1 MRADQKVRAFL
12 HLIDAGRRRCLHDG
26 VVHHQGAGTSGFLR
40 HRRDQ
45 HVPLQPDAAF
55 RCLLIIERL
64 ATLNG
69 IVYDDD
75 EQIAKSYASKRY
87 SELPGATV
95 TVRAL

>member
-1 MRADQKVRAFL
+1 MEITTEIIVIEEALAV
-12 HLIDAGRRRCLHDG
+12 AGIPVATFCASAKINRSTWTRWKS
-26 VVHHQGAGTSGFLR
+26 GAVMPNMATW
-40 HRRDQ
+40 
-45 HVPLQPDAAF
+45 F
-55 RCLLIIERL
+55 RCLLIVERL